1 MIKRLEIKN
10 FKSIKQLELNCKRVN
25 IFIGGPNSGK
35 SNILEGIG
43 ILSLFSFGKAGKI
56 RNFVRF
62 ENMGNLFYDSELGE
76 KIEIIARDED

>member
-10 FKSIKQLELNCKRVN
+10 FKSIKQLELDCKRVN

-43 ILSLFSFGKAGKI
+43 ILSHFFLLAKPVKPRI
-56 RNFVRF
+56 
-62 ENMGNLFYDSELGE
+62 L
-76 KIEIIARDED
+76 